1 MRHPLLSLILL
12 ALPAC
17 ATREEGEACMPV
29 EDGQDTCP
37 EPADVDL
44 DQLSSPVDCDD
55 DVMRMLSDEAPE
67 IENGVFQDGSPGC
80 CYEVILADRTPDSEC
95 VVGRPYVQDGAQ
107 LGAALPGLS
116 GGGLSGAA
124 LSGGALAWA
133 EIGRAEHAAVA
144 AFARLQL
151 QLMVHGAP
159 LDLLGEVAR
168 AAADEVRHAR
178 LAFQVASDLAG
189 GPIAPGPFPIPGPV
203 DVAVPLA
210 RLAAE
215 AVREG
220 CVGETL
226 SALATRRAAEGTHDP
241 AIRRILDGIAA
252 DEERHAVLSWKV
264 VAWALKQGGAE
275 VRQAVVQ
282 ALREP
287 VRFGGPVQVEE
298 LAGQGILGPQAMR
311 RVAQEGLRRVVA
323 PAATALLAA

>member
-12 ALPAC
+12 SLPAC

-29 EDGQDTCP
+29 AEGQESCP
-37 EPADVDL
+37 DPAEVDL
-44 DQLSSPVDCDD
+44 DELSSPSDCDD
-55 DVMRMLSDEAPE
+55 DVVRMLSEEAPE
-67 IENGVFQDGSPGC
+67 IDDAVFQDGSPGC
-80 CYEVILADRTPDSEC
+80 CYEVILADRTPNSEC
-95 VVGRPYVQDGAQ
+95 VVGRPFVQDGVVV
-107 LGAALPGLS
+107 GASLPA
-116 GGGLSGAA
+116 LSGAA
-124 LSGGALAWA
+124 RAWA
-133 EIGRAEHAAVA
+133 EVGRAEHAAVA

-189 GPIAPGPFPIPGPV
+189 GPVAPGAFPVPGPV

-226 SALATRRAAEGTHDP
+226 SALATRRAAEGTRDP
-241 AIRRILDGIAA
+241 AIRRILEGIAA

-264 VAWALKQGGAE
+264 VAWALQQGGAE

-287 VRFGGPVQVEE
+287 VRFGGPVEVEE
-298 LAGQGILGPQAMR
+298 LAVQGILGPRALR
-311 RVAQEGLRRVVA
+311 RVAQEGLRQVIA
-323 PAATALLAA
+323 PAATALLAAG